1 MRNVLVRAR
10 ATLGEEQNRL
20 QHGVSWHGGHGY
32 ERCPAHLPP
41 HPCQHYEDDSRQ
53 AGRARGVA
61 DLKRDARCRARE
73 PWGVYVRQ
81 DYPAVMNPF
90 SCPFL
95 GCEIVSAD
103 VDRRDGFI
111 TSVAGQEVQKKLYNE
126 TMAEMGNYVAV
137 PSYLAAKA

>member
-1 MRNVLVRAR
+1 
-10 ATLGEEQNRL
+10 
-20 QHGVSWHGGHGY
+20 
-32 ERCPAHLPP
+32 
-41 HPCQHYEDDSRQ
+41 
-53 AGRARGVA
+53 
-61 DLKRDARCRARE
+61 
-73 PWGVYVRQ
+73 
-81 DYPAVMNPF
+81 MNPF